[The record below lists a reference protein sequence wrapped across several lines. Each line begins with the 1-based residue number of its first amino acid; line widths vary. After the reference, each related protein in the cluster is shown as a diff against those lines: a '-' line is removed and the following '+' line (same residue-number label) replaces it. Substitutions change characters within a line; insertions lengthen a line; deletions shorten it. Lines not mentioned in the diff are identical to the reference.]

1 MYALY
6 YLHASLYYYLFWHYL
21 CIPQVPSRDSDIT
34 PEEALSQFHNDIP
47 VLALIGT
54 EYKVKPEVNYTVD
67 EDVQLV
73 CKYLNA
79 LRSGEIDRLCED
91 GE

>member
-1 MYALY
+1 M
-6 YLHASLYYYLFWHYL
+6 
-21 CIPQVPSRDSDIT
+21 PQVPSRDSDIT
-34 PEEALSQFHNDIP
+34 PEDALSQFYDDIP

-54 EYKVKPEVNYTVD
+54 KYRVGPEVNYVVD
-67 EDVQLV
+67 KDVQLV

-79 LRSGEIDRLCED
+79 LRSGEIDRLCEN

>member
-1 MYALY
+1 MLTY
-6 YLHASLYYYLFWHYL
+6 YSDI
-21 CIPQVPSRDSDIT
+21 IPQVPSRDSNIT
-34 PEEALSQFHNDIP
+34 PEETLGQFLDEIP

-54 EYKVKPEVNYTVD
+54 EYRVDSEVAYTVD
-67 EDVQLV
+67 KDVQLV

>member
-1 MYALY
+1 M
-6 YLHASLYYYLFWHYL
+6 
-21 CIPQVPSRDSDIT
+21 T
-34 PEEALSQFHNDIP
+34 PEEALSQFHDEIP

-54 EYKVKPEVNYTVD
+54 GHKINPEVGYTVD

-73 CKYLNA
+73 CKYLQV
-79 LRSGEIDRLCED
+79 LRSGEIDRLYEN